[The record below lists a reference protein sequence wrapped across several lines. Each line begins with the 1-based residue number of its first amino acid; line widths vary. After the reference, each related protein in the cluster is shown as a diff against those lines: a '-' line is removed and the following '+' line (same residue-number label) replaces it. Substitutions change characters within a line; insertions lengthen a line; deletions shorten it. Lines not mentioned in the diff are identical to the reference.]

1 MKTVKAIAQLLIA
14 ERKKKKLQQEDMRM
28 LIGMSQQQ
36 YQRVESGNDLK
47 LSTLLRVLDG
57 LGLELAI
64 VDTVRGVEKINDKE
78 AILSKDKLLS
88 DNYWSEKHKHLED

>member
-1 MKTVKAIAQLLIA
+1 
-14 ERKKKKLQQEDMRM
+14 MRM